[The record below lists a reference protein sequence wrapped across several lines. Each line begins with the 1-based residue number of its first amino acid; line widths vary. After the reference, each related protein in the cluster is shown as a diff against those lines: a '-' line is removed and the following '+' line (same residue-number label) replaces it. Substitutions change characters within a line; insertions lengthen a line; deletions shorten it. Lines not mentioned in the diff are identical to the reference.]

1 MCMYGV
7 LGGRYKA
14 MALGTAWYVEALNQ
28 KQRKHLDSLKD
39 IGNKVENESQK
50 KLARAEIRG
59 YLTALNDAD
68 MVSDVQFRAL
78 YIYYTM
84 DL

>member
-1 MCMYGV
+1 
-7 LGGRYKA
+7 

-39 IGNKVENESQK
+39 IGEKVEYESQK

-59 YLTALNDAD
+59 YLTALHDAD

-78 YIYYTM
+78 YIYYT
-84 DL
+84 LNL